1 MLSCCLFLK
10 IYDIT
15 AQLVKMEHFRPV
27 DSTHCT
33 NSIHTCQPQMFAW
46 RDNKLK
52 SPEVCWNQKDIFY
65 LSPSE
70 KSALKPVKATVQVFG
85 SSFWKL
91 QKLQT

>member
-15 AQLVKMEHFRPV
+15 AQLVKTENLRPV

-33 NSIHTCQPQMFAW
+33 DSRHACLPQMFAW
-46 RDNKLK
+46 RDVKLK
-52 SPEVCWNQKDIFY
+52 
-65 LSPSE
+65 SPSE
-70 KSALKPVKATVQVFG
+70 KSALKPVKTTVQVFG
-85 SSFWKL
+85 SFFWKL